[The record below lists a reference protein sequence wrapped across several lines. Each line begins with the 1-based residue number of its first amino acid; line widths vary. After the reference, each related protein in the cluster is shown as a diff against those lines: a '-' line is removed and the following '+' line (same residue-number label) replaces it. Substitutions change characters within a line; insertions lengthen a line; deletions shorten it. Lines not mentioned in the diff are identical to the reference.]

1 MEKDYQLR
9 KNYYF
14 CILFLSKSRTLWQTN
29 FNRKSLLEQM
39 LCLVEISIRN
49 HLVLY
54 GPNVAVS
61 CRDKLLMQN
70 LISANHSLLF
80 FSDITATESNFYI

>member
-14 CILFLSKSRTLWQTN
+14 CLSFLSKSRTLWQTN
-29 FNRKSLLEQM
+29 FNKKCLLEQM
-39 LCLVEISIRN
+39 LCLVEMSFRN
-49 HLVLY
+49 HLVLHVST
-54 GPNVAVS
+54 VAVS

-70 LISANHSLLF
+70 LNSANHSLLF